1 MSPISLPARCDR
13 ATVES
18 LLPEFVAAMGAS
30 ALRVDASQVTH
41 VGQSLLQ
48 LLVSARLSIENLT
61 IDASPALRDAAKL
74 TGLTDELFEEARA

>member
-1 MSPISLPARCDR
+1 MSPISLPPRCDR

-18 LLPEFVAAMGAS
+18 LLPEFVAAVGIG

-48 LLVSARLSIENLT
+48 LLLSARRSIENVV
-61 IDASPALRDAAKL
+61 IEPSAALREAAAL
-74 TGLTDELFEEARA
+74 TGLTHELFEEARA

>member
-18 LLPEFVAAMGAS
+18 LLPEFAAAMGAN

-41 VGQSLLQ
+41 CGQSLLQ
-48 LLVSARLSIENLT
+48 LLVSARRSIEGLT
-61 IDASPALRDAAKL
+61 IDASPALRDAAAL
-74 TGLTDELFEEARA
+74 TGLTHELFEETRA